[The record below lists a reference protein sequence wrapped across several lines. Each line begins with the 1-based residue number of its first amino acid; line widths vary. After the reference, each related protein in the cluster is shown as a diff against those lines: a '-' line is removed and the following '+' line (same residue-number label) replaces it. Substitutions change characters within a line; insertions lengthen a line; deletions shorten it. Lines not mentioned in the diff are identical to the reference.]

1 MSAIYEKR
9 LFRAE
14 SPEELAWL
22 YHELSRFSFEM
33 RNFEMARMYARKCIT
48 EANTCKKLKWIMNAM
63 ILIVRIDIVQKN
75 KNDAKNQAKHAKKIA
90 ARLKDEEM
98 NDFLDRVSNK
108 KKFLIE

>member
-1 MSAIYEKR
+1 
-9 LFRAE
+9 
-14 SPEELAWL
+14 
-22 YHELSRFSFEM
+22 
-33 RNFEMARMYARKCIT
+33 
-48 EANTCKKLKWIMNAM
+48 MNAM